1 MNRDHYS
8 TWRASM
14 KKTFRLFLIICVG
27 TVLFAFAAPQIPE
40 VEWDMVARIREEGF
54 QRSQVMDLAE
64 YMSDVLGAR
73 LTLSQDMKRAQIWV
87 KNKMEEIGLVNTL
100 IEPFMEYGA
109 AWDNE
114 YFSLHMLEPDYQPL
128 VGFPLTHTP
137 STQGK
142 ITCRAVIS
150 EIRTKKDL
158 DEFRGK
164 LAGTV
169 VLTTPQAAID
179 LEALARAT
187 PRRTPE
193 ELKQMEENV
202 IPRPRRRRGDDE
214 PPNPDIL
221 KAEEK
226 ISFYKEEGVL
236 ALLECRSGRLGA
248 VRGFARP
255 GTKEDKWSR
264 ENSLNSLPIIA
275 VTPEHYNR
283 MYRILERKIPVK
295 VELEVRNRLG
305 EEVEQACN
313 VLGEIPG
320 TDLNDEV
327 VMIGAH
333 FDTWHASP
341 NASDDTS
348 GCAVALEA
356 ARILK
361 AVGARPRRTIRV
373 ALWAGEEQGIHG
385 SREYVTKHFGNPKDP
400 EIGIKPE
407 YENFSVYFN
416 QDYGAGAFRGIFLQG
431 NEYVRRI
438 FKAWMEPLKDLGF
451 STTSI
456 QSVGSTDHISFN
468 DVGLPGFQFIQ
479 DRIPGTAG
487 HTNLDF
493 FDTLQADDLKKNAVI
508 MAVFAY
514 HAAMNE
520 KKLPR
525 KTE

>member
-1 MNRDHYS
+1 MRKIS
-8 TWRASM
+8 RS
-14 KKTFRLFLIICVG
+14 FLIIYVG
-27 TVLFAFAAPQIPE
+27 TVLFAFASLQTPN
-40 VEWDMVARIREEGF
+40 VEWDMIAKIREEGF
-54 QRSQVMDLAE
+54 HHSQVMDIAG

-87 KNKMEEIGLVNTL
+87 KDKMEEIGLVNTL
-100 IEPFMEYGA
+100 IEPFMDYGVT
-109 AWDNE
+109 WDNE

-137 STQGK
+137 STPGK
-142 ITCRAVIS
+142 ITCPAVIS
-150 EIRTKKDL
+150 EIQTKQDL
-158 DEFRGK
+158 DKYRGK

-169 VLTTPQAAID
+169 VLTTPPAVID

-187 PRRTPE
+187 PRSTLE
-193 ELKQMEENV
+193 ELKQIEENV
-202 IPRPRRRRGDDE
+202 IPKPRRRRGDAE
-214 PPNPDIL
+214 APNPDIL

-226 ISFYKEEGVL
+226 IAFYKAEGVL
-236 ALLECRSGRLGA
+236 ALLECQSGRLGA

-255 GTKEDKWSR
+255 GTKQDKWSR
-264 ENSLNSLPIIA
+264 ENSLKSLTIIA

-283 MYRILERKIPVK
+283 MYRILKQEIPVK
-295 VELEVRNRLG
+295 VELEVSNRLG
-305 EEVEQACN
+305 EQVEQARN
-313 VLGEIPG
+313 VLGDIPG
-320 TDLNDEV
+320 TDLSDEV

-341 NASDDTS
+341 NASDNTS
-348 GCAVALEA
+348 GCAVVLEA

-385 SREYVTKHFGNPKDP
+385 SREYVYKHFGNPKDP
-400 EIGIKPE
+400 EVGIKPE
-407 YENFSVYFN
+407 YEKFSVYFN
-416 QDYGAGAFRGIFLQG
+416 QDYGAGAFRGIYLQG

-438 FKAWMEPLKDLGF
+438 FKAWIEPLKDLGF
-451 STTSI
+451 RAISI
-456 QSVGSTDHISFN
+456 QSVGSTDHVSF
-468 DVGLPGFQFIQ
+468 DAVGLPGFQFIQ

-493 FDTLQADDLKKNAVI
+493 FDTLQADDLIKNAVI

-514 HAAMNE
+514 HAAMSDE
-520 KKLPR
+520 LLPR
-525 KTE
+525 KKTKSSQ